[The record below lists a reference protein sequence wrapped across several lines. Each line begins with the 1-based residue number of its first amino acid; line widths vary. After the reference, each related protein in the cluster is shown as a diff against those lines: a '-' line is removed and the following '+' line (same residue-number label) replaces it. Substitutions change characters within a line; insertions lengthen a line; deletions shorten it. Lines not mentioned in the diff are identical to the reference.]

1 MVSITPSHPPAPAPA
16 PALRCA
22 YDVFHNCEI
31 CAHIHLLAGVSSLLV
46 ADADYSATLFHTSS
60 CSDFFYLA
68 EQPWVSNI
76 TSVTVFLTEL
86 VTGIAAL
93 AGKLAARGFPV
104 VFVSTLMPM
113 QDSPWLAVC
122 AGPSRPT
129 LDDSEFVHPPS

>member
-1 MVSITPSHPPAPAPA
+1 MVSSTPRPPPYVV
-16 PALRCA
+16 LRMTCSTIA
-22 YDVFHNCEI
+22 RL

-46 ADADYSATLFHTSS
+46 ADADSATLFHTSS